1 MLKCGF
7 SEVDITPWLG
17 LNIPGYLNLRVATGI
32 KDNLYA
38 KAIVISNG
46 TSAIGLVSIDA
57 LDLELDD
64 VKRIRKRIQQFTG
77 IAEDSIMV
85 CSTHTHT
92 GGPVVNSFVTRRNE
106 EYINYLI
113 NKAADAVII
122 AFNEM
127 KPARIGTGK
136 GFVDDI
142 SFNRRYI
149 MKDGSVKTNPGRLNP
164 MVDKPAGPIDPDV
177 TIIRVEDME
186 GSIIGA
192 VVNFACHLDVVWGNE
207 YSADYAG
214 ELGRQL
220 KSVYGQKFVSLFL
233 NGLSGNINH
242 IDINSNIDYKAETP
256 PHYKKMGR
264 ILAGETVKVLTNIDC
279 KDNMLI
285 NSKKET
291 LSIPLRKVS
300 EEDLI
305 KARRE
310 VDANNIS
317 EIDKVFANEILEF
330 NKNRTDNADV
340 EVQVLRIGNTT
351 ITGFPGDVFVEFGLH
366 IKKES
371 PFEYNLL
378 SSHTNGRNGYIPTK
392 EAFIQGGYE
401 VRTTSSNKLSHN
413 AGEIITKSA
422 LDIMININNQLP

>member
-17 LNIPGYLNLRVATGI
+17 LNIPGYLNLRAATGI

-38 KAIVISNG
+38 KAMVIGNENSI
-46 TSAIGLVSIDA
+46 TGLVSIDA
-57 LDLELDD
+57 LDLELND
-64 VKRIRKRIQQFTG
+64 VERIRKRVHQITD

-92 GGPVVNSFVTRRNE
+92 GGPVVNSFVTKRNE
-106 EYINYLI
+106 EYINHLV

-122 AFNEM
+122 AYNKM
-127 KPARIGTGK
+127 KPARIGTGR

-164 MVDKPAGPIDPDV
+164 MVDRPAGPIDPDV
-177 TIIRVEDME
+177 AVIRVEDME

-192 VVNFACHLDVVWGNE
+192 VVNFACHLDVVGGNE

-214 ELGRQL
+214 ELSRLL

-242 IDINSNIDYKAETP
+242 IDINSNIDYRAKSP
-256 PHYKKMGR
+256 SHYKKMGR
-264 ILAGETVKVLTNIDC
+264 ILAGETIKVLTNIDC
-279 KDNMLI
+279 RDNMLI
-285 NSKKET
+285 NPKKET
-291 LSIPLRKVS
+291 LSIPLRKLS

-305 KARRE
+305 KAQHE

-317 EIDKVFANEILEF
+317 KIDKVFANEILEF
-330 NKNRTDNADV
+330 SKNKTDSADV

-371 PFEYNLL
+371 PFKYNLL

-392 EAFIQGGYE
+392 EAFAQGGYE
-401 VRTTSSNKLSHN
+401 VKTTRSNKLTQE
-413 AGEIITKSA
+413 AGETITETA
-422 LDIMININNQLP
+422 LKIMTEMESL